1 MASSVY
7 LPTEILVLIVL
18 FVAAEGGRAADDA
31 LPPARQRTLHACCLV
46 SRQWY
51 SAAIALLYEKPQL
64 GSGMAFNR
72 FTETVCPPV
81 AARKSKWNLGGFVRR
96 LDLSGLVHHSSNSL
110 TARLLGRVKGNLEV
124 FVAPRVSFASNSLPS
139 LSKCLNLT
147 HLDLSLVSDPIPFP
161 QLKKTIQNL
170 RRLTALRL
178 PRSTFLNNPESRFDW
193 PPRLRILQL
202 SGTFSPATIPSFAW
216 PPRLTSLSLSGCT
229 DLSVTAL
236 ASLVSSPQL
245 ASSLRTL
252 SIAPF
257 NRNLHPESVNAVP
270 AFLPGLLRL
279 SVPGDLVE
287 DSFFDILA
295 HLAPPLAL
303 EVLEFAGP
311 VAGAGGGGD
320 GTLEFSTVALLEALD
335 GGLANLRAVGFAD
348 VWCTDQRILEDEE
361 VDDVLQ
367 KRARPGFEGEAGVY
381 YM

>member
-1 MASSVY
+1 M
-7 LPTEILVLIVL
+7 
-18 FVAAEGGRAADDA
+18 
-31 LPPARQRTLHACCLV
+31 
-46 SRQWY
+46 
-51 SAAIALLYEKPQL
+51 
-64 GSGMAFNR
+64 
-72 FTETVCPPV
+72 
-81 AARKSKWNLGGFVRR
+81 R
-96 LDLSGLVHHSSNSL
+96 LDFPIPCNSSWIL
-110 TARLLGRVKGNLEV
+110 TC
-124 FVAPRVSFASNSLPS
+124 SSSNSLPS

-161 QLKKTIQNL
+161 QLKKTIHNH
-170 RRLTALRL
+170 RRLTSLHL
-178 PRSTFLNNPESRFDW
+178 PRSTFLNNNTNLNNHPESHFDW

-202 SGTFSPATIPSFAW
+202 SGTFSPTTIPSFAW
-216 PPRLTSLSLSGCT
+216 PPRLTSLSLIECT

-236 ASLVSSPQL
+236 ASLLSSPQL

-270 AFLPGLLRL
+270 AFLPGLFRL

-303 EVLEFAGP
+303 EVLEFVDP
-311 VAGAGGGGD
+311 VAGGD
-320 GTLEFSTVALLEALD
+320 GTLGFSTAALLEALE

-361 VDDVLQ
+361 IDDVLQ
-367 KRARPGFEGEAGVY
+367 KRARPGLEGEAGVY